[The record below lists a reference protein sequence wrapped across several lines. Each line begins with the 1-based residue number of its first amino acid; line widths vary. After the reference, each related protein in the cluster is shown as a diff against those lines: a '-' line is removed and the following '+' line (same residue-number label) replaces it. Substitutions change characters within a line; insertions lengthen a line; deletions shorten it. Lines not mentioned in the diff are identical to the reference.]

1 MKDDLTTL
9 LEAVR
14 LVRAALQ
21 GLDIQQS
28 ASATRSLTRI
38 SAIMNEP
45 AVLRAIA
52 RLDPQHEAPSIAPSL
67 PGSRVH

>member
-14 LVRAALQ
+14 LVRAELK
-21 GLDIQQS
+21 GLDVQHS
-28 ASATRSLTRI
+28 ANATRSLTRI
-38 SAIMNEP
+38 SAILNEP
-45 AVLRAIA
+45 AVLRAIE
-52 RLDPQHEAPSIAPSL
+52 RLDPNHEAPSIAPSL

>member
-14 LVRAALQ
+14 LVRAELRALD
-21 GLDIQQS
+21 LQQS
-28 ASATRSLTRI
+28 AEATRSLARI

-45 AVLRAIA
+45 VLLRAVK
-52 RLDPQHEAPSIAPSL
+52 RLDPTHEAPSIAPSL
-67 PGSRVH
+67 PGSSVH